1 MGGLA
6 PRPKP
11 IKRCRVFDANLG
23 ALLRGL
29 WPIFKLVEVA
39 CCKSYLFRPTGGF
52 PSLWLPLLIRRHQ
65 RMRSCKECLQQS
77 LPTNIFASLVVSKIS
92 KHKSYK
98 FGLWKISY
106 IFISMY
112 RGKARSY
119 KSRPRTRQDDVFEQ
133 LLHAAM
139 IANEAY
145 LCQSPLSVVVDSN
158 DCFWAHSTLSVS
170 GFAKGRPNMCLYMTY
185 LTKIL

>member
-1 MGGLA
+1 MLKHRSGQFLTSHRPTWRCDSPISQSLRAECPRISCMGGLA

-29 WPIFKLVEVA
+29 WPIFKLVKVA

-77 LPTNIFASLVVSKIS
+77 LPTDIFASLVVSKIS

-112 RGKARSY
+112 RGKARS
-119 KSRPRTRQDDVFEQ
+119 
-133 LLHAAM
+133 
-139 IANEAY
+139 
-145 LCQSPLSVVVDSN
+145 
-158 DCFWAHSTLSVS
+158 
-170 GFAKGRPNMCLYMTY
+170 
-185 LTKIL
+185 